1 MEFLR
6 EKKTKECI
14 ELFTF
19 KMEKHGTSLVV
30 QWLRLRASNARS
42 AGSLPRGGTKIL
54 HAAQRGQKKKKKKKN
69 EEAHVGE

>member
-30 QWLRLRASNARS
+30 QWLSLRASNARS